1 MTALA
6 RSPSQQQAPRGRSDG
21 AGLEGPERRS
31 GGGGR
36 QGRFGN
42 EFLKERLAAG
52 GPAEEAGGR
61 SAGGRSAG
69 GPFAGGWLNG
79 ALSAAFGK
87 DLGGLDAG
95 FGERAENEAIGAE
108 AHTKGARM
116 SFGAGVD
123 EDAADPDAMATIAH
137 ETAHA
142 LAGGGAEQTALDEAG
157 DAGEH
162 AADAA
167 GEAFAAWAKAGFEG
181 PAPKLAPATGGK
193 AAVHRVA
200 TTTLTGKPFVRHGSS
215 GALVRIAQTLLNRH
229 GASLEVD
236 GSFGDKTDNAVRA
249 FQRRRGLE
257 VDGVIG
263 PATAAALN
271 KAASP
276 ETTKPATG
284 GGGSKDEKDDGD
296 YAVTGKPMLRTGS
309 SGALVTALQ
318 KLLNKKKAGIEVDG
332 SFGQATDNAVR
343 GFQTANGLEVD
354 GIVGRA
360 TAKALNDA
368 SSKDVAKVKGGG
380 TPFAGNDAYGDM
392 RSSVLGAARSHLG
405 APYYWG
411 ADGPSMFDCSG
422 FVLYV
427 LRQDTGLISWGDD
440 TAGGIKNRL
449 PRTTNPL
456 KGDLIFYTGSSG
468 VEHVE
473 MYTGSGSTEIGASG
487 GGSRTFGRD
496 PGAKVQYGD
505 MTADGRSRSYGSIAN
520 IIAAKKKK

>member
-1 MTALA
+1 MAALA
-6 RSPSQQQAPRGRSDG
+6 RTQQQAPRGRPEG
-21 AGLEGPERRS
+21 AGPGKQAS
-31 GGGGR
+31 GAGGR
-36 QGRFGN
+36 QARFGN
-42 EFLKERLAAG
+42 EFMKERLGGGSAQDAEGKG
-52 GPAEEAGGR
+52 GPAE
-61 SAGGRSAG
+61 SAAAKG

-79 ALSAAFGK
+79 ALSAAFGR
-87 DLGGLDAG
+87 DIGGLDAG
-95 FGERAENEAIGAE
+95 FGETAENDAIGAE
-108 AHTKGARM
+108 AHTKDTKM
-116 SFGAGVD
+116 SFGAGVK

-142 LAGGGAEQTALDEAG
+142 LAGGGSGETALDQEG

-162 AADAA
+162 AADVA

-200 TTTLTGKPFVRHGSS
+200 KTTLTGNPLVRHGSS

-236 GSFGDKTDNAVRA
+236 GGFGDKTDNAVRA

-271 KAASP
+271 KSAVA
-276 ETTKPATG
+276 ETKPATG
-284 GGGSKDEKDDGD
+284 GGGGDKDDSD
-296 YAVTGKPMLRTGS
+296 YTVTGKPMLRTGS

-318 KLLNKKKAGIEVDG
+318 KLLNAKKAGIDVDG
-332 SFGQATDNAVR
+332 SFGQGTDNAVR

-354 GIVGRA
+354 GVVGPA
-360 TAKALNDA
+360 TAKLLNSA
-368 SSKDVAKVKGGG
+368 SSKDVAKVRGGG

-392 RSSVLGAARSHLG
+392 RTSVLAAAKSHLG

-422 FVLYV
+422 FILYV
-427 LRQDTGLISWGDD
+427 LRQDTGLVSWGDD
-440 TAGGIKNRL
+440 TAGGIKNRV
-449 PRTTNPL
+449 PSTTSPL
-456 KGDLIFYTGSSG
+456 KGDLIFYSGSSG
-468 VEHVE
+468 VSHIE
-473 MYTGSGSTEIGASG
+473 MYTGSGTTEIGASG
-487 GGSRTFGRD
+487 GGSSTYGRD

-505 MTADGRSRSYGSIAN
+505 MTADGRSRSYGSIAK
-520 IIAAKKKK
+520 IIAAKKK